1 MWKYDWN
8 YIRYFIYL
16 RTISIF
22 TKSSVTLHTRHSS
35 CLTHRSTAMSNTRL
49 YPVRPTICD
58 EGSIHPHWWIG
69 MIIFLTMMA
78 INWRHRQI
86 HHFGTSSQSYYCDR
100 WWHIQFP
107 STVYNITN
115 LSFLFHGG
123 GRIWL
128 RPTFPLQS
136 LQYTFLLITNSRYIF
151 LCFPIPI
158 TDPDCIPIIEISLC
172 LVIPAELSINII
184 LIP

>member
-1 MWKYDWN
+1 MT
-8 YIRYFIYL
+8 RVQ
-16 RTISIF
+16 SIPIGGLGWSF
-22 TKSSVTLHTRHSS
+22 SSLW
-35 CLTHRSTAMSNTRL
+35 L
-49 YPVRPTICD
+49 
-58 EGSIHPHWWIG
+58 
-69 MIIFLTMMA
+69 A

-86 HHFGTSSQSYYCDR
+86 HHFGTSSQSYSCDR

-107 STVYNITN
+107 STFYNITN

-136 LQYTFLLITNSRYIF
+136 LQYTFLLITNSRYIV

-158 TDPDCIPIIEISLC
+158 TDPDCLPIIEISLC
-172 LVIPAELSINII
+172 LVIPELPINII
-184 LIP
+184 LIIINSINSLASAIEPPWLASKPCRLVVRVQEVRPTLVAVQSVCPP

>member
-1 MWKYDWN
+1 MPNASIYGDVQYQVIPSTSN
-8 YIRYFIYL
+8 YLWRGFQSIPIGGLGWSFSSLWWPSIGDIVKS
-16 RTISIF
+16 TI
-22 TKSSVTLHTRHSS
+22 LEQ
-35 CLTHRSTAMSNTRL
+35 APN
-49 YPVRPTICD
+49 
-58 EGSIHPHWWIG
+58 
-69 MIIFLTMMA
+69 
-78 INWRHRQI
+78 
-86 HHFGTSSQSYYCDR
+86 SYYCDR

>member
-1 MWKYDWN
+1 MAVCQNLVPLVNIKIAGKWM
-8 YIRYFIYL
+8 FIPLKMVLIGIDPYPY
-16 RTISIF
+16 
-22 TKSSVTLHTRHSS
+22 TRHSS
-35 CLTHRSTAMSNTRL
+35 CLTHRSTAMSKTRV

-69 MIIFLTMMA
+69 MIICLTMMA

-100 WWHIQFP
+100 WWHIQFS

-151 LCFPIPI
+151 NYAFLFLLQIQILSRSSKFRCVSSLNFP
-158 TDPDCIPIIEISLC
+158 
-172 LVIPAELSINII
+172 
-184 LIP
+184 